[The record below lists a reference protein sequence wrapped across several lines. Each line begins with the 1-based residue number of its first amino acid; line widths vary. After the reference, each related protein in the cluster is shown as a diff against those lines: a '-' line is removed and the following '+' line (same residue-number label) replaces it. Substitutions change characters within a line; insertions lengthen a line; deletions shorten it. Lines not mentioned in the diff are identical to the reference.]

1 MSDGLSSELED
12 EVDSDLNDKVD
23 REMRIEDIINLNN
36 IQGRGS
42 IANFDIPLRRYKNSE
57 NHDSIEII
65 ISALVSGCVM
75 GKLALQNSLEKRK
88 WMYST
93 TALQNSF
100 IVSINKEDI
109 FRTIERNRKRI
120 MDKQVDFLRDI
131 PQPDFSLLSKKRL

>member
-23 REMRIEDIINLNN
+23 REMRIEDILIPESP
-36 IQGRGS
+36 QGKGS

-75 GKLALQNSLEKRK
+75 GKLALHNSLEKRK

-93 TALQNSF
+93 TAL
-100 IVSINKEDI
+100 
-109 FRTIERNRKRI
+109 
-120 MDKQVDFLRDI
+120 
-131 PQPDFSLLSKKRL
+131 